1 MLQDE
6 CKKGTFFEKK
16 CVVSADITKKG
27 GKIHNLPESTL
38 V

>member
-6 CKKGTFFEKK
+6 CKKVTFFEKK
-16 CVVSADITKKG
+16 CVSADITKKG